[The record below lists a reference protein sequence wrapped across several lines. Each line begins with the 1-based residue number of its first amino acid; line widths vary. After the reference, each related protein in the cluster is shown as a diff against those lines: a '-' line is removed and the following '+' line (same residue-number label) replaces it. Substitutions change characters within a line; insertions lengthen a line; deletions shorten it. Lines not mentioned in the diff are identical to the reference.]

1 MVVQGT
7 PVEVVT
13 LQPYKLYPSFFA
25 ERMRGVSA
33 DLSKE
38 IYNRLQ
44 DIDVIDP
51 TGYCQWRK
59 CDVPYSC
66 W

>member
-1 MVVQGT
+1 MD
-7 PVEVVT
+7 VVT
-13 LQPYKLYPSFFA
+13 LQPYKLYPGFFA

-38 IYNRLQ
+38 IYSRLQ
-44 DIDVIDP
+44 EINVIDP
-51 TGYCQWRK
+51 AGFCQWRK